1 MRLPRAMRRHGILA
15 ARLRVIGRRGVHK
28 VTAAIS
34 ATGAGSAAMA
44 DPVESALRVLF
55 EAGLGGDPDAYRC
68 FLDELS
74 ARLRAFLRRRLGGS
88 PDDVE
93 DILQET
99 LLAIHNS
106 RHIYRSGQPLTAWVY
121 AIARY
126 KLMDFH
132 RSHHRREA
140 LNLPLEAAQD
150 VFAAADTESTQA
162 RHDIGQLLEALP
174 DRHRLPI
181 LHVKLGGL
189 SVSETARLTGMSES
203 AVKVGIHRGLKA
215 LALKIRSA
223 A

>member
-1 MRLPRAMRRHGILA
+1 M
-15 ARLRVIGRRGVHK
+15 
-28 VTAAIS
+28 S
-34 ATGAGSAAMA
+34 APAPASPSPA
-44 DPVESALRVLF
+44 DPVEAVLRALF
-55 EAGLGGDPDAYRC
+55 EAGLDGDPAAYRC
-68 FLDELS
+68 FLDALS
-74 ARLRAFLRRRLGGS
+74 ARLRAFLRRRLGGA

-106 RHIYRSGQPLTAWVY
+106 RHTSRSGEPLTAWVY

-150 VFAAADTESTQA
+150 VFAATDTESAQA

-223 A
+223 V